1 VKFLV
6 DNQLPSAL
14 AKLLVSKGHDASHV
28 LDLGL
33 DSATDTEIWNYAEA
47 NSCVLIT
54 KDEDF
59 SRRASQPNASVQVV
73 WVRRGN
79 CRKTA
84 LLSVVDSVF
93 LQLEATLQAG
103 DHLVEIR

>member
-1 VKFLV
+1 MKFLV

-14 AKLLVSKGHDASHV
+14 AKLLVSRGHDASHV

-33 DSATDTEIWNYAEA
+33 DSATDTEIWNYANA
-47 NSCVLIT
+47 NSFVLIT

-59 SRRASQPNASVQVV
+59 SRRASQPSASVQVV

-79 CRKTA
+79 CRKAA
-84 LLSVVDSVF
+84 LLSAFDSVF
-93 LQLEATLQAG
+93 SQLEAALQTG
-103 DHLVEIR
+103 DHLIEIR